1 VSNVLFVDN
10 FDSFTFNLVD
20 ELAKRGARVEVWRND
35 TSAARLLELAEALP
49 LPRLILIS
57 PGPGTPA
64 ESGSCL
70 ELVRLAAG
78 RVPMFGVCLGH
89 QAIVQGFGGEIGP
102 APRIVH
108 GKASAVTHDGVGIFA
123 GLPSPL
129 TVGRYHSLAA
139 TRVPDDLATTARL
152 DEIVMAVMHKTLP
165 VAGVQFHPESI
176 LTPDGGRLLEN
187 VLTWAEEA

>member
-1 VSNVLFVDN
+1 MSNVLFVDN

>member
-1 VSNVLFVDN
+1 MSNVLFVDN

-89 QAIVQGFGGEIGP
+89 QAIVEGFGGEIGP

-129 TVGRYHSLAA
+129 TVGRYHSWAA

-187 VLTWAEEA
+187 VLTWAGEA

>member
-1 VSNVLFVDN
+1 MSNVLFVDN
-10 FDSFTFNLVD
+10 FDYFTFNLVD

-89 QAIVQGFGGEIGP
+89 QAIVEGFGGVIGP